1 MEQLIPGGQAAARKR
16 QRNGGSVVSVVPVAG
31 AMVALGTLQAA
42 TPGALVEQARAIAET
57 LSKVIQDQKLFNIIQ
72 GKRHVR
78 VEGWTTLGALLGVLP
93 REVSVTEEWG
103 VYTATVELI
112 RMSDGA
118 VLSRA
123 SAECGDADEVDRD
136 GKPIWASRPRY
147 ARRSMALTRATGKA
161 CRLAF
166 SWIMA
171 LAGYQSCPAEEME
184 DARDLRPP
192 LTKGGQGGVL
202 STATPGGLS
211 HKQLTELR
219 GLMRQAG
226 ADEGRFCNYLKIKSI
241 AELEASRFE
250 PAVAALRKKLGR
262 GEQTPPSSPP
272 SQGGER
278 GGNPSQGGAKARAVA
293 P

>member
-1 MEQLIPGGQAAARKR
+1 MEQVQDIGQAAPRKR
-16 QRNGGSVVSVVPVAG
+16 QRNGSSVVSVVPVAG

-42 TPGALVEQARAIAET
+42 TPGALVEQAAVLATALAR
-57 LSKVIQDQKLFNIIQ
+57 VIDQQKLFTLIQ

-78 VEGWTTLGALLGVLP
+78 VEGWTTLGTMLGVLP

-103 VYTATVELI
+103 VYTATVDLV

-118 VLSRA
+118 ILSRA
-123 SAECGDADEVDRD
+123 SAECGDEAPWCD
-136 GKPIWASRPRY
+136 RPRF

-184 DARDLRPP
+184 
-192 LTKGGQGGVL
+192 GGAQPSEPSQRSQPSQPTDRL
-202 STATPGGLS
+202 SPE
-211 HKQLTELR
+211 QLAELR
-219 GLMRQAG
+219 GLMREAG
-226 ADEGRFCNYLKIKSI
+226 ANEGKFCNYLKIKSI

-250 PAVAALRKKLGR
+250 PACAALRKKLG
-262 GEQTPPSSPP
+262 
-272 SQGGER
+272 QG
-278 GGNPSQGGAKARAVA
+278 AA

>member
-1 MEQLIPGGQAAARKR
+1 MEHLEEVGQGAAPRKR
-16 QRNGGSVVSVVPVAG
+16 RNGSGTAIIPVAD

-42 TPGALVEQARAIAET
+42 TPGALVEQASAMAT
-57 LSKVIQDQKLFNIIQ
+57 ALAQVIDQQKLFTVIH

-78 VEGWTTLGALLGVLP
+78 VEGWTTLGTMLGVLP
-93 REVSVTEEWG
+93 REVTVTEEWG

-123 SAECGDADEVDRD
+123 SAECGDPDEVDRE
-136 GKPIWASRPRY
+136 GKPIWANRPRY

-171 LAGYQSCPAEEME
+171 LAGYEACPSEEME
-184 DARDLRPP
+184 GGAQPSQRSEPSQPSQPSQPP
-192 LTKGGQGGVL
+192 DRL
-202 STATPGGLS
+202 SS
-211 HKQLTELR
+211 EQLAELR
-219 GLMRQAG
+219 GLMREAG
-226 ADEGRFCNYLKIKSI
+226 ADEGRFCSYLKIKSI

-250 PAVAALRKKLGR
+250 PARAALRRKLGR
-262 GEQTPPSSPP
+262 GVTP
-272 SQGGER
+272 
-278 GGNPSQGGAKARAVA
+278 
-293 P
+293 

>member
-1 MEQLIPGGQAAARKR
+1 MEQVGVVGQPAPRKR
-16 QRNGGSVVSVVPVAG
+16 QRGSGTALVPVVPVAG

-42 TPGALVEQARAIAET
+42 TPGALVEQAAAMATALAR
-57 LSKVIQDQKLFNIIQ
+57 VIDEQKLFTVIQ

-78 VEGWTTLGALLGVLP
+78 VEGWTTLGTMLGVLP

-123 SAECGDADEVDRD
+123 SAECGDPDEIDRQ
-136 GKPIWASRPRY
+136 GVPIWANRPRY

-171 LAGYQSCPAEEME
+171 LAGYEATPQEEME
-184 DARDLRPP
+184 GAVTVTPDSIAAADKAIAAADAALARRPDRVSP
-192 LTKGGQGGVL
+192 ERV
-202 STATPGGLS
+202 A
-211 HKQLTELR
+211 ELR
-219 GLMRQAG
+219 NLMRQVG
-226 ADEGRFCNYLKIKSI
+226 ADEGRFCSYLKIKSI

-250 PAVAALRKKLGR
+250 AACQALRRKL
-262 GEQTPPSSPP
+262 PKASP
-272 SQGGER
+272 
-278 GGNPSQGGAKARAVA
+278 
-293 P
+293 

>member
-1 MEQLIPGGQAAARKR
+1 MDYVAGQGQAAARKR
-16 QRNGGSVVSVVPVAG
+16 KSNGSTPTTAIVPVAG

-42 TPGALVEQARAIAET
+42 TPGALVQGATAIAQT

-103 VYTATVELI
+103 VYTATVELV

-123 SAECGDADEVDRD
+123 SAECGDEAPWCD
-136 GKPIWASRPRY
+136 RPRY
-147 ARRSMALTRATGKA
+147 SRRSMAITRATGKV

-171 LAGYQSCPAEEME
+171 LAGYEACPSEEME
-184 DARDLRPP
+184 GTVPTVQTVPTVPTVAPAQDR
-192 LTKGGQGGVL
+192 L
-202 STATPGGLS
+202 SPQ
-211 HKQLTELR
+211 QLAELR
-219 GLMRQAG
+219 GLISQCST
-226 ADEGRFCNYLKIKSI
+226 EEKFCKYLKIQSLM
-241 AELEASRFE
+241 ELPASRFD
-250 PAVAALRKKLGR
+250 AACAALRQEIGKIAR
-262 GEQTPPSSPP
+262 GQ
-272 SQGGER
+272 R
-278 GGNPSQGGAKARAVA
+278 ARVA

>member
-1 MEQLIPGGQAAARKR
+1 MMEHLQDLGQGAAPRKR
-16 QRNGGSVVSVVPVAG
+16 QRKENATAIVPVTT

-42 TPGALVEQARAIAET
+42 TPGALVEQAAAMATALAR
-57 LSKVIQDQKLFNIIQ
+57 VIDEQKLFTVIQ

-78 VEGWTTLGALLGVLP
+78 VEGWTTLGTMLGVLP

-103 VYTATVELI
+103 VYTATVELV

-118 VLSRA
+118 ILSRA
-123 SAECGDADEVDRD
+123 SAECGDADEVDRE

-171 LAGYQSCPAEEME
+171 LAGYQSCPAEEM
-184 DARDLRPP
+184 DDVRDPPQPP
-192 LTKGGQGGVL
+192 LRKGGQGWVASSG
-202 STATPGGLS
+202 TGPAGLS
-211 HKQLTELR
+211 PEQLTELR
-219 GLMRQAG
+219 DLMREAG
-226 ADEGRFCNYLKIKSI
+226 ADESRFCAYLKIPSLG
-241 AELEASRFE
+241 ALEASRFD
-250 PAVAALRKKLGR
+250 PACTALRRKL
-262 GEQTPPSSPP
+262 
-272 SQGGER
+272 
-278 GGNPSQGGAKARAVA
+278 ARRVA